1 MNYQKLKEV
10 LAATDIQENDMEKFK
25 DYTKKR
31 WEDIGLLANTPEDRK
46 DSVVH
51 SLNIAAKWLVDA
63 PINSDDDNGE
73 IETITLPAILRITNE
88 INLTDIE
95 VLETCKELRHT
106 WLHADMTRYINLDD
120 PEALF
125 IKSFC
130 EMKINQYKN
139 K

>member
-1 MNYQKLKEV
+1 
-10 LAATDIQENDMEKFK
+10 MEKHIY
-25 DYTKKR
+25 DYTRKQL
-31 WEDIGLLANTPEDRK
+31 EDLGFLANTPENRK
-46 DSVVH
+46 DKVVH
-51 SLNIAAKWLVDA
+51 SLNVAAKWLVDA
-63 PINSDDDNGE
+63 PINCDDDGE

-88 INLTDIE
+88 VDLTDIE